1 MKKSKVSNCRVL
13 QTGEKIS
20 DHKHVNRTTPLQTK
34 AKELADDARYRTEL
48 SAGLNQTR
56 QGRTTRLRRLN
67 PNHVKPV

>member
-1 MKKSKVSNCRVL
+1 MKKSKVSNCEVL
-13 QTGEKIS
+13 QTGDRAS
-20 DHKHVNRTTPLQTK
+20 DHSHIKRATPLQTK

-56 QGRTTRLRRLN
+56 QSRTSRYRRQN